1 MTWQQYNRREFVLAG
16 MASAAFLC
24 GNRALAQP
32 TRPYEMD
39 IAQASRLIRAGD
51 MSPTELAN
59 SYFARISRFN
69 SKLNAFITVTEQ
81 AALTR
86 ARELESELAKGMWRG
101 PLHGI
106 PIALKDNIDTAGIR
120 TTAGSAVYEDRVPEE
135 DAEVVRRLKDAGA
148 IILGKLN
155 MQEFAIGETLTTS
168 RFGAVHNPWDLSRI
182 PGGSSS
188 GPGAAVAA
196 RLCTAALGTD
206 TGGSIRIPGAL
217 CGIVGLMPTHGLASV
232 RGIVPF
238 SFTLDNVGP
247 MCSSIGDAAF
257 MLQAIAGFDSKDIAS
272 IETELPDYQN
282 AFERAVA
289 GLRLGI
295 PRAMFPEDIDSEIL
309 LAVEEA
315 IALLTNI
322 TAGALEVELPVSP
335 PGLLVGPVEIYA
347 YHQDLIKERR
357 ELYSSVTLQAILRG
371 AEVSAIDYSAELQQ
385 VALARKAIVQV
396 FEQVDLLV
404 TPTVLRLPVTI
415 EEAQTSPQQRALIP
429 NTIPFNYFGIPAVT
443 IPCGFSRSGLPIGL
457 QICGPALG
465 EPDMLALAH
474 AYQLRTDWHQRI
486 PPLA

>member
-1 MTWQQYNRREFVLAG
+1 
-16 MASAAFLC
+16 
-24 GNRALAQP
+24 
-32 TRPYEMD
+32 
-39 IAQASRLIRAGD
+39 
-51 MSPTELAN
+51 
-59 SYFARISRFN
+59 
-69 SKLNAFITVTEQ
+69 
-81 AALTR
+81 
-86 ARELESELAKGMWRG
+86 
-101 PLHGI
+101 
-106 PIALKDNIDTAGIR
+106 
-120 TTAGSAVYEDRVPEE
+120 
-135 DAEVVRRLKDAGA
+135 
-148 IILGKLN
+148 
-155 MQEFAIGETLTTS
+155 
-168 RFGAVHNPWDLSRI
+168 
-182 PGGSSS
+182 
-188 GPGAAVAA
+188 
-196 RLCTAALGTD
+196 
-206 TGGSIRIPGAL
+206 
-217 CGIVGLMPTHGLASV
+217 MPTHGLASV

-295 PRAMFPEDIDSEIL
+295 PQAMFPKDIDPEIL
-309 LAVEEA
+309 LAVQEA
-315 IALLTNI
+315 IALLSNI

-335 PGLLVGPVEIYA
+335 PGLLVGPVEIYE

-357 ELYSSVTLQAILRG
+357 ELYSSVTLQLILRG

-415 EEAQTSPQQRALIP
+415 DEAQTSPQQRALIP